1 METVGD
7 AFPKEQARVRELL
20 QQYIALG
27 DVGKFGAL
35 MLNLALERAD
45 KAAISGDIVEIL
57 RSYQELK
64 DCQ

>member
-7 AFPKEQARVRELL
+7 AFPKEQARVRKLL